1 VSGATQEPIGAP
13 VPGDATRLS
22 RSVATLSRRLRVL
35 VGRSW
40 RTAARRDRSYNPAWA
55 TPAGLT
61 PRRFGHTPVRSPD
74 GWEDSQPAERVLP
87 PPRRAGAT
95 SPRFSRIGEGAP
107 DASKAEALCQ
117 PFGPI
122 SERVD
127 SRAVGACARPP
138 PPPAKGTEMIGGLS
152 KRGENPPWGLRRC
165 LWARLRHRGA
175 APGEP
180 EARTLPHPGPGIS
193 TWFPFAGGRDALQ
206 PPTPC
211 GVGTERRASV
221 PCQLQ
226 EACLSCPKPTPPSDR
241 IRREPPRH
249 RTTELPRPPAA
260 QSRTLGTASPD
271 RLGPTN
277 PCPTAGRMEPVPT
290 SALKVPA

>member
-1 VSGATQEPIGAP
+1 VG
-13 VPGDATRLS
+13 RLPTH
-22 RSVATLSRRLRVL
+22 RKGVATPPTSWGHLPQIFKDRRRRSRRLE
-35 VGRSW
+35 GRGALPAVRPYLRAS
-40 RTAARRDRSYNPAWA
+40 RFQGRRCLRA
-55 TPAGLT
+55 TT
-61 PRRFGHTPVRSPD
+61 PTPP
-74 GWEDSQPAERVLP
+74 E
-87 PPRRAGAT
+87 
-95 SPRFSRIGEGAP
+95 GEM
-107 DASKAEALCQ
+107 K
-117 PFGPI
+117 
-122 SERVD
+122 
-127 SRAVGACARPP
+127 
-138 PPPAKGTEMIGGLS
+138 MIGGLS

-180 EARTLPHPGPGIS
+180 GARTLPHPGPGIS

-277 PCPTAGRMEPVPT
+277 PCPTAVRMEPFPT